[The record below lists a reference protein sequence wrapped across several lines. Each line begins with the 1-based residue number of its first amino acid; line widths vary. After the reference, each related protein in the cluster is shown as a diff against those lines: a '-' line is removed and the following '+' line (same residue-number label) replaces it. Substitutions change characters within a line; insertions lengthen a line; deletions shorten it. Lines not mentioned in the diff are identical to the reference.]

1 MTTYPITAN
10 DNERISIDV
19 ERWAAQR
26 IPELVAATPPEHDHK
41 VIPLGLVDRGGLTAE
56 LLEDGIRVFSE
67 AAIKHDCDVT
77 EIGSV
82 AWRPVSQIVAIA
94 NGFDG
99 ACALVLYFDSE
110 RGFRLRVA
118 AVGPECVVAR

>member
-1 MTTYPITAN
+1 MTTYPINAN

-26 IPELVAATPPEHDHK
+26 IPELVAGAPEHDKHQK

-67 AAIKHDCDVT
+67 AARKRDCEVT

-82 AWRPVSQIVAIA
+82 AWRPVSQIVAVA

-110 RGFRLRVA
+110 RGFRLRVV
-118 AVGPECVVAR
+118 AV